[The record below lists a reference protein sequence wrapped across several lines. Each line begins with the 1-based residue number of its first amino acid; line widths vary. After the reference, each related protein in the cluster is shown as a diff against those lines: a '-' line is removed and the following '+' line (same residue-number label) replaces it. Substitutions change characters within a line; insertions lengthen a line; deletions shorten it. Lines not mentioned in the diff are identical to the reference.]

1 MRMLLRL
8 VGKLMGVD
16 PRATA
21 SGLPLAKRRP
31 QPKKRAHQVMPR
43 RDPAWWDKVR
53 QRGFHVADII
63 VGINCIISLFAH
75 PDTTFLKPWSWEYFW
90 QIVGPASAVL
100 YMIIIGSITLS
111 RGVKDRR
118 SRIGRSS

>member
-8 VGKLMGVD
+8 VGKLLGVD

-53 QRGFHVADII
+53 QRGFHLFDII
-63 VGINCIISLFAH
+63 AGFNCLVSILAH
-75 PDTTFLKPWSWEYFW
+75 DVSFSTPMTWAFFW
-90 QIVGPASAVL
+90 QTYGPASVVL

-111 RGVKDRR
+111 RGVKDKRQRTRR
-118 SRIGRSS
+118 TS